1 VSIFKK
7 TLIWLSWANHRHEL
21 TRGRRYLVC
30 DSFGHVAASI
40 WSGADFILDLGG
52 FDQALVRTL
61 ARDAAA
67 ACASNALLS
76 IGKKKL
82 SASEGEQVAA
92 AIEDRFEELLQDLA
106 PDFACPMWF
115 METPPPPGPDAEE
128 ATDVPAAVHDHTMG
142 LLARIEQVV
151 IEHEAQRYSGGGDK
165 A

>member
-106 PDFACPMWF
+106 P
-115 METPPPPGPDAEE
+115 PGPDAEE